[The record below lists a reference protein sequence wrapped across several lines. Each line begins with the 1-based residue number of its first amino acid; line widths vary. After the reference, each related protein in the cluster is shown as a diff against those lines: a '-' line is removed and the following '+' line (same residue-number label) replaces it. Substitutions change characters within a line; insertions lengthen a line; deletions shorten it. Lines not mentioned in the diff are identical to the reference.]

1 MQTQLSFFN
10 RLGVYGFGQVEP
22 LVIAALVSEDP
33 VLLIGKAGTGKTFLL
48 NSISEAM
55 GLEHRH
61 YNASL
66 ISFDDLVGFPY
77 PSADGKSISFLPTPA
92 TIWEAQSVLVDEL
105 SRCKPETQNKFFSVV
120 HEKKIQ
126 GMPLH
131 KLQYRWAAMNPIGL
145 EADADEQYEG
155 SNPLDQALADRFAMI
170 IEVPD
175 WPELSTRDQEA
186 VIYPAGE
193 AALSYDA
200 GSLSVFINRV
210 KPVFEINI
218 LHPHAEIV
226 TYARLATTL
235 MTEAGYRIS
244 PRRARLLARNMTALN
259 CVAKEMGNNLAETE
273 RKTLYK
279 LVLRCSLPHR
289 AWKGPIPEHIIDAV
303 HAEAARLAFSGSA
316 KDLWISEFLLAGNLK
331 DKVPKLF
338 DETIDIDTKSLA
350 VIQLLAREQKANA
363 AIFSFCTYP
372 IVSEYLMLNEEALNE
387 LARSAKGILKV
398 DGELKWR
405 ESYHDSGSNHPCWTV
420 CMQTINKMPDA
431 DESRKKRARQ
441 LFLYL
446 ITQNIA
452 IPEPDFVEEEMNNC
466 FNTVKTYAAQLTNNE
481 NGKGTKTWLFKWGQ

>member
-10 RLGVYGFGQVEP
+10 RLGVYGFEKVEP
-22 LVIAALVSEDP
+22 LIIAALVSEDP

-55 GLEHRH
+55 GLEHQH

-92 TIWEAQSVLVDEL
+92 TIWEAESVLVDEL
-105 SRCKPETQNKFFSVV
+105 SRCKPETQNKFFSVI

-126 GMPLH
+126 GMPLQ
-131 KLQYRWAAMNPIGL
+131 KLQYRWAAMNHIGF
-145 EADADEQYEG
+145 ETDADEQYDG
-155 SNPLDQALADRFAMI
+155 SNALDPALADRFAMI

-175 WPELSTRDQEA
+175 WLELTTCDQEA

-193 AALSYDA
+193 AALSNDA
-200 GSLSVFINRV
+200 GSIKELINKL
-210 KPVFEINI
+210 KPLFALHN
-218 LHPHAEIV
+218 LHPLEEIV

-244 PRRARLLARNMTALN
+244 PRRARLLARNITALN
-259 CVAKEMGNNLAETE
+259 CVAKEMGNTLAETE
-273 RKTLYK
+273 RKALYK
-279 LVLRCSLPHR
+279 LALRWSLPYR
-289 AWKGPIPEHIIDAV
+289 AWKGSVPEHVIDSV
-303 HAEAARLAFSGSA
+303 HAEAARLAFSGTI
-316 KDLWISEFLLAGNLK
+316 KDLWISEFLLAGDLT

-338 DETIDIDTKSLA
+338 EERIDMDTKSLA
-350 VIQLLAREQKANA
+350 VIQLLAREHKANA

-372 IVSEYLMLNEEALNE
+372 ILSDYSLLNEEALNE

-405 ESYHDSGSNHPCWTV
+405 ESYQNTGSNHPCWSA
-420 CMQTINKMPDA
+420 CMQTTNKTPA
-431 DESRKKRARQ
+431 TKEGRK
-441 LFLYL
+441 
-446 ITQNIA
+446 
-452 IPEPDFVEEEMNNC
+452 
-466 FNTVKTYAAQLTNNE
+466 
-481 NGKGTKTWLFKWGQ
+481 